1 VSAGVDDNEVFM
13 AIDGDSLRCVDVGRD
28 AVVDGTVDGASGVDV
43 AGSVQQHAT
52 VALVTNDQV

>member
-1 VSAGVDDNEVFM
+1 M